1 VETVLRLGVTVT
13 QISIVMGVVLVTVAI
28 LTLAERKILGW
39 MQDRMGPM
47 EVGPYGILQPLAD
60 GLKLFFKEDI
70 IPSGANKFLFSIAPI
85 IVLITA
91 LVGFVVIPFGPNIEI
106 DFPPTW
112 LVTLLHDAMGVSVP
126 IITVTPFIISDI
138 NIGILLILAFT
149 SIGAYG
155 IILGGWASNSKY
167 SLLGGL
173 RSAAQVISYEL
184 NIGLAIVGVLLL
196 AGSLSLVTITEAQ
209 GGGFWNWYLFAFPFP
224 QFFAFVVYVI
234 SAVAETNRLPFD
246 LPEAES
252 ELVAGF
258 FTEYS
263 GMRFA
268 FFFMAEYA
276 NMILVSCVAAILF
289 LGGWQAPY
297 PGHILPDGVA
307 WIEGVM
313 WFAAKVYFF
322 LFLFFWIR
330 ATLPRLRYDQLM
342 RFGWK
347 VLLPIALG
355 NIVVTSILA
364 YIFPGTTWGD
374 VFNWIFM

>member
-1 VETVLRLGVTVT
+1 MAELGVRMALSLA
-13 QISIVMGVVLVTVAI
+13 QIAAIMGVVMLTVMI
-28 LTLAERKILGW
+28 LTLAERKVLGW

-47 EVGPYGILQPLAD
+47 EVGPYGVLQPIAD

-70 IPSGANKFLFSIAPI
+70 IPAGANKFLFSLAPI
-85 IVLITA
+85 LA
-91 LVGFVVIPFGPNIEI
+91 LVPALIGFAVIPFGPDVTINVFGIE
-106 DFPPTW
+106 FK
-112 LVTLLHDAMGVSVP
+112 
-126 IITVTPFIISDI
+126 PFVISDI
-138 NIGILLILAFT
+138 NIGILYILAFT

-184 NIGLAIVGVLLL
+184 NVGLAIVGVLLL
-196 AGSLSLVTITEAQ
+196 AGSLSLVKITDAQ
-209 GGGFWNWYLFAFPFP
+209 MGGFWHWYIFAPPFP
-224 QFFAFVVYVI
+224 QLVAFVVYVI
-234 SAVAETNRLPFD
+234 SSVAETNRLPFD

-268 FFFMAEYA
+268 FFFIAEYA
-276 NMILVSCVAAILF
+276 NMVLVSCIAAILF
-289 LGGWQAPY
+289 LGGWNAPY
-297 PGHILPDGVA
+297 PGTLLSGHLA
-307 WIEGVM
+307 WVEGIV
-313 WFAAKVYFF
+313 WFTIKVYVF
-322 LFLFFWIR
+322 LFLFFWLR

-347 VLLPIALG
+347 VMLPIALG
-355 NIVVTSILA
+355 NIIVTALA
-364 YIFPGTTWGD
+364 AYFFPRG
-374 VFNWIFM
+374 

>member
-1 VETVLRLGVTVT
+1 MNEVAIRLALTLSQIGV
-13 QISIVMGVVLVTVAI
+13 VMGLVLLTVAI
-28 LTLAERKILGW
+28 LTLLERKVLSW

-47 EVGPYGILQPLAD
+47 EVGPYGILQPVAD

-70 IPSGANKFLFSIAPI
+70 IPAGANKIMFSMAP
-85 IVLITA
+85 VLVLVPA
-91 LVGFVVIPFGPNIEI
+91 LIGFAVIPFGPNWTV
-106 DFPPTW
+106 DFS
-112 LVTLLHDAMGVSVP
+112 GVEFK
-126 IITVTPFIISDI
+126 PFVISDI
-138 NIGILLILAFT
+138 NIGVLYILAFA

-173 RSAAQVISYEL
+173 RSAAQLISYEL
-184 NIGLAIVGVLLL
+184 NVGLSIVGVLLL
-196 AGSLSLVTITEAQ
+196 SGSLSLVQITESQA
-209 GGGFWNWYLFAFPFP
+209 GGFWHWYAFSFPFP
-224 QFFAFVVYVI
+224 QFIAFVVFLI
-234 SAVAETNRLPFD
+234 SSIAETNRVPFD

-268 FFFMAEYA
+268 FFFLAEYA
-276 NMILVSCVAAILF
+276 NMILVSCMATVLF
-289 LGGWQAPY
+289 FGGWHAPFSFLQAP
-297 PGHILPDGVA
+297 GDFA
-307 WIEGVM
+307 WVTGIF

-322 LFLFFWIR
+322 LFFFFWIR

-355 NIVVTSILA
+355 NIVITSIMA
-364 YIFPGTTWGD
+364 YIFP
-374 VFNWIFM
+374 N

>member
-1 VETVLRLGVTVT
+1 MEIGLRLAVSLA
-13 QISIVMGVVLVTVAI
+13 QIAAVMGVVMLTVMV
-28 LTLAERKILGW
+28 LTLAERKVLGW

-47 EVGPYGILQPLAD
+47 EVGPYGVLQPIAD

-70 IPSGANKFLFSIAPI
+70 IPAGANKFLFTLAPI
-85 IVLITA
+85 LA
-91 LVGFVVIPFGPNIEI
+91 LVPAMIGFAVIPFGPSLTIELFGMQI
-106 DFPPTW
+106 K
-112 LVTLLHDAMGVSVP
+112 
-126 IITVTPFIISDI
+126 PFVISDI
-138 NIGILLILAFT
+138 NIGILYILAFA

-155 IILGGWASNSKY
+155 IILGGWSSNSKY

-184 NIGLAIVGVLLL
+184 CVGLAIVGVILLS
-196 AGSLSLVTITEAQ
+196 GSLSLVKITEAQ
-209 GGGFWNWYLFAFPFP
+209 AGGFWNWFVIAMPFP
-224 QFFAFVVYVI
+224 QIFAFVVYVI
-234 SAVAETNRLPFD
+234 SAVAETNRVPFD

-268 FFFMAEYA
+268 FFFIAEYA
-276 NMILVSCVAAILF
+276 NMILVSCVAAALF
-289 LGGWQAPY
+289 LGGWNAPY
-297 PGHILPDGVA
+297 LGTILGYIGLDSLA
-307 WIEGVM
+307 WIENVV

-322 LFLFFWIR
+322 LFLFFWLR

-347 VLLPIALG
+347 VMLPIALG
-355 NIVVTSILA
+355 NIVLTAIAA
-364 YIFPGTTWGD
+364 YFFPR
-374 VFNWIFM
+374 